1 MIKILLLTLSLT
13 TGAWA
18 KTKLTWWHAMGGK
31 RLETMNEIAKKFN
44 ATQSEYELEAI
55 YRGNYTETLNSA
67 VAAYRGKKQPHIVQV
82 FEVGTMTM
90 MNSGAIYPVHELL
103 KDHKKEIDWSTYLQ
117 PVLSYYQDNSGK
129 LLSMPFN
136 SSTPIMYVNKE
147 LLAKAKIKEVA
158 TTWEQMY
165 EQMDKFA
172 KLNKCGLTVGW
183 QSWVLLENFSAIHGE
198 AFADK
203 ENGFAGL
210 ATTLKIKNKKVISLI
225 SELKKRQK
233 TGGFSYEGRRSD
245 PARNAFVGKK
255 CAYYIDSSSN
265 LTSVQSMVK
274 FKWQATA
281 MPYLKGTKPQNSII
295 GGATLWIFQGHKE
308 KEYKGVAEF
317 LAFLGGSEIQAW
329 WHKETGYL
337 PISLDAYK
345 MLKTQGYYK
354 TNPDQEVAVNQLQ
367 RATPNSLSRGLRLG
381 NFTQIRDVLNEELE
395 KIWASR
401 STGITGLEAGTKRSN
416 ALLKRYARTQERKK

>member
-1 MIKILLLTLSLT
+1 
-13 TGAWA
+13 
-18 KTKLTWWHAMGGK
+18 
-31 RLETMNEIAKKFN
+31 
-44 ATQSEYELEAI
+44 
-55 YRGNYTETLNSA
+55 
-67 VAAYRGKKQPHIVQV
+67 
-82 FEVGTMTM
+82 
-90 MNSGAIYPVHELL
+90 
-103 KDHKKEIDWSTYLQ
+103 
-117 PVLSYYQDNSGK
+117 
-129 LLSMPFN
+129 
-136 SSTPIMYVNKE
+136 
-147 LLAKAKIKEVA
+147 
-158 TTWEQMY
+158 
-165 EQMDKFA
+165 
-172 KLNKCGLTVGW
+172 
-183 QSWVLLENFSAIHGE
+183 
-198 AFADK
+198 
-203 ENGFAGL
+203 
-210 ATTLKIKNKKVISLI
+210 
-225 SELKKRQK
+225 
-233 TGGFSYEGRRSD
+233 
-245 PARNAFVGKK
+245 
-255 CAYYIDSSSN
+255 
-265 LTSVQSMVK
+265 
-274 FKWQATA
+274 